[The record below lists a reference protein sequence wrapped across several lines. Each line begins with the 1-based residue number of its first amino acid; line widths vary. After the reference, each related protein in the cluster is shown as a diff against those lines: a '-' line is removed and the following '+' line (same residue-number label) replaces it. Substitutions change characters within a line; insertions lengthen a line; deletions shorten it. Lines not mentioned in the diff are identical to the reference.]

1 MKRSGNLLAPAGF
14 LLTLVAFLSYF
25 IFFIRYPFTRDF
37 PWASLLLF
45 AAGLGLVAVGL
56 RRAFRQTERYRGK
69 VSGTVLAVLSVL
81 VTGFFLTFNF
91 YLSAQLPAS
100 EGAPRVGQKA
110 PDFTLPDTEGN
121 QIALS
126 ALVAEL
132 GEQETAQDNK
142 KRGLLLV
149 FYRGYW

>member
-1 MKRSGNLLAPAGF
+1 MVGGLEYASSQFNRATQALRQPGSAFKP
-14 LLTLVAFLSYF
+14 LVYL
-25 IFFIRYPFTRDF
+25 
-37 PWASLLLF
+37 
-45 AAGLGLVAVGL
+45 AGLEAGLNPESMLIDAPVTIEGWSPKNYD
-56 RRAFRQTERYRGK
+56 ERYRGK

-81 VTGFFLTFNF
+81 VTGLFLTYNF

>member
-1 MKRSGNLLAPAGF
+1 MKRHWNPLAPAGF

-25 IFFIRYPFTRDF
+25 IFFVRYPFTRDF
-37 PWASLLLF
+37 PWAILLLF

-69 VSGTVLAVLSVL
+69 LSGTLLAVLSVL
-81 VTGFFLTFNF
+81 VTGLFLTYNF

-110 PDFTLPDTEGN
+110 PDFTVPDTEGN
-121 QIALS
+121 QVALS
-126 ALVAEL
+126 TLLAKL
-132 GEQETAQDNK
+132 GEQEAAQDK
-142 KRGLLLV
+142 KQGLLLV